1 MNPVEPLPQDWC
13 ESVIRI
19 LEKGSASHI
28 RWTVRAQMDWSP
40 FGLPYQARGFLAR
53 SLRQP
58 AIWGENIS
66 GMMPLPGAPK
76 GMKKTIMKTKQ
87 VPFDIYIPASEHRA
101 AVKVDTILI
110 DVYTDDFGNEMV
122 TTASTQLIQKTQARY
137 MGLLADSDIR
147 ALRER
152 LSLSQDQ
159 LSDLLGCGKKSLSRW
174 ENGREY
180 PSQLVNTLLRLLEE
194 KKVTPEDLRS
204 VRQPRLKPPPS
215 SSATAHLSES
225 LGSGENMV

>member
-1 MNPVEPLPQDWC
+1 
-13 ESVIRI
+13 
-19 LEKGSASHI
+19 
-28 RWTVRAQMDWSP
+28 
-40 FGLPYQARGFLAR
+40 
-53 SLRQP
+53 
-58 AIWGENIS
+58 
-66 GMMPLPGAPK
+66 
-76 GMKKTIMKTKQ
+76 MKTKQ

-110 DVYTDDFGNEMV
+110 EVYTDDFGNEMV

-194 KKVTPEDLRS
+194 KKVTPEDLRA
-204 VRQPRLKPPPS
+204 VRGPRIATNPN
-215 SSATAHLSES
+215 SSAAPLSS
-225 LGSGENMV
+225 

>member
-1 MNPVEPLPQDWC
+1 
-13 ESVIRI
+13 
-19 LEKGSASHI
+19 
-28 RWTVRAQMDWSP
+28 
-40 FGLPYQARGFLAR
+40 
-53 SLRQP
+53 
-58 AIWGENIS
+58 
-66 GMMPLPGAPK
+66 
-76 GMKKTIMKTKQ
+76 MKTKQ
-87 VPFDIYIPASEHRA
+87 VPFDIYIPSTENRA
-101 AVKVDTILI
+101 AVKVNTIQI

-122 TTASTQLIQKTQARY
+122 TPESSILIDKTQARY

-180 PSQLVNTLLRLLEE
+180 PSQLVNTLHRLLEE

-204 VRQPRLKPPPS
+204 VVTDHLKMH
-215 SSATAHLSES
+215 HL
-225 LGSGENMV
+225 